1 MSVAAFVLTKPLETL
16 PEVPAPAAADPP
28 AVRVCAP
35 FEVAATCPLGLP
47 VAPPEAQ
54 VGVDVPEVPT
64 WVGCAL

>member
-1 MSVAAFVLTKPLETL
+1 MSTDAFVLTKPVEAP
-16 PEVPAPAAADPP
+16 PEVAPAEVDPP

-35 FEVAATCPLGLP
+35 FAFAAPCPLEAP
-47 VAPPEAQ
+47 VAPLDAQ